1 MVAFPNCKINLGL
14 NVIERRRDGYHNIE
28 TVFYPVLWQDAL
40 EVIENNNSKLPFLL
54 SESGNNINTQT
65 ENNLIYKAWQLIIKE
80 KKMPNIKVHLHK
92 SIPTGAGLGGGSA
105 DAAFFINCVNTKFNF
120 NFSQNDKLNIASKIG
135 SDCAFFINNKAVFA
149 KGKGNEFDEITLDL
163 SRFYILLVNTNIHC
177 DTKEAYNSLIPKKPI
192 YDLRHSIKN
201 KPIELWKKYLTND
214 FEEIIFKKYPSIKEL
229 KDLLYLN
236 NAIYASMSGSG
247 SSVFGIFNEEP
258 HITFP
263 NSYKLFLQNPNTI
276 YE

>member
-1 MVAFPNCKINLGL
+1 MIVFPNCKINLGL
-14 NVIERRRDGYHNIE
+14 NVVERRPDGYHNIE

-40 EVIENNNSKLPFLL
+40 EVIENNNSEAPFLL
-54 SESGNNINTQT
+54 LESGNNINTQT

-80 KKMPNIKVHLHK
+80 KKMPSIKVHLHK

-105 DAAFFINCVNTKFNF
+105 DAAFFINCLNTKFNL

-135 SDCAFFINNKAVFA
+135 SDCAFFINNKTVFA
-149 KGKGNEFDEITLDL
+149 KGKGNEFDEIAVDL
-163 SRFYILLVNTNIHC
+163 SKYYILLVYPNIHC
-177 DTKEAYNSLIPKKPI
+177 DTKEAYNSLFPKKPI
-192 YDLRHSIKN
+192 YDLRHSIKS
-201 KPIELWKKYLTND
+201 KPIEQWKKYLTND
-214 FEEIIFKKYPSIKEL
+214 FEEIIFKKYPAIKEL
-229 KDLLYLN
+229 KNLLYLN

-247 SSVFGIFNEEP
+247 SSAFGIFNEEP